1 MNFFFFIA
9 TDIYQPLVPYYQ
21 TGISLVTTLLKRHVN
36 IYSYLYIFL
45 VMYTGLLFLALLYL
59 AASVISA
66 EQCIRCVSL
75 FQGTVGL
82 VSKAR
87 WCWHWSWGTSP
98 RAWWAASTATAG
110 PPRWQDPHIGR
121 TPAPTRLPD
130 TDTPQ
135 LTRPQKPGAAL
146 GLVSSPSRRQA
157 RLSVPCQGVPSQDGW
172 LAPWPGAAHRREFQ
186 LNQAG
191 IFKQTSRKRGF
202 KTKRKHQKKTTTRT
216 KPSGCRELTT
226 KVAGEAGMRVGR
238 FWLCEMLR
246 LCL

>member
-1 MNFFFFIA
+1 
-9 TDIYQPLVPYYQ
+9 
-21 TGISLVTTLLKRHVN
+21 
-36 IYSYLYIFL
+36 
-45 VMYTGLLFLALLYL
+45 MYTLCLPLPRYRG
-59 AASVISA
+59 
-66 EQCIRCVSL
+66 
-75 FQGTVGL
+75 GL

-98 RAWWAASTATAG
+98 RARWAASTAAAG
-110 PPRWQDPHIGR
+110 PPQWQDPTLAGPLHRQDPHIGR
-121 TPAPTRLPD
+121 TPAPRSLPD

-157 RLSVPCQGVPSQDGW
+157 RLSVPCQGVPSRDGW
-172 LAPWPGAAHRREFQ
+172 LAPWPGAAHRREFR

-191 IFKQTSRKRGF
+191 IFKQTSQKRGF
-202 KTKRKHQKKTTTRT
+202 KTKRKHQKKPTTRT

-238 FWLCEMLR
+238 FWLREMLR